1 MTTDLSGQNT
11 LVFIDSSVRDY
22 TTLLASI
29 APGAEVIVLDGLSDG
44 VAQISAALAGRSNVS
59 AIHIISHGADGEL
72 DLGTTSLTA
81 DDLSSY
87 ADAMSGWS
95 AALAPGADILLYGCD
110 IAQDQAGQ
118 AFVQKVASL
127 TSADV
132 AASVDLTGS
141 ADLGGNWALEY
152 STGAIEAAPVIAP
165 DVQYDDVLTHFRGE
179 SISWVHNLS
188 LDVTDHVTP
197 GFHFQFTMFTG
208 WRLDYP
214 NWNVPITLGAI
225 VNLSASSPSPATD
238 LDFGDGTIIGTGHTT
253 AIYGRV
259 TSINTTGGYFYAQLV
274 NADGTPFTHVY
285 KTAGTYDI
293 AFTTGNR
300 ISTTNDVFHDQ
311 LIRAETFVNTAVGT
325 KSPVEALTPIVIVQ
339 DNQTNQ
345 INVGVAT
352 FDNTV
357 ARYSLGLG
365 QDFVSPA
372 FTGVTVAP
380 AGLTINSSTGVIT
393 WDLHDNVAPGVN
405 GGQLYT
411 IAVMVEAVNPTTN
424 QVVTETPIDFLLQVA
439 PSANL
444 APVYDF
450 VSPDSTVYVDAPQEF
465 IILAHDPN
473 GDSFT
478 INHTTAPAGM
488 TFEFHAD
495 EGELHI
501 DFAPTVDQIGLSY
514 AVAFQL
520 VDSNNLPS
528 GQRTITFTVGD
539 RPPVVQANTGAT
551 AAEGG
556 FVAISTA
563 NLDVTD
569 PEQGASLLTYSLVA
583 LPGHGQLLKSGIA
596 LTTSDT
602 FTQQDI
608 DNGLIKY
615 QHDGSE
621 TTADTFLFN
630 VSDGKGGS
638 IGQTSFAITVTP
650 VNDPAVLSADVR
662 NLTEGDT
669 AAAISTSGTLTI
681 SDVDSPATFVAQAG
695 TAGSYGTFAINAAG
709 AWTYTASSAHNEFVA
724 GSTHTDTFSV
734 ASADG
739 TLTSVTVNIL
749 GTNDA
754 AVLSSDTRNLTETNA
769 AADISTSGT
778 LTASDVDSSAAF
790 VVQAGTAGSYGTF
803 AINAAG
809 AWTYT
814 ASSAHDEF
822 VAGTTYTD
830 AFSVASADG
839 TLTSVTVNILGADDA
854 PAFTSSSNFTVA
866 ENSTAVATVAAVDP
880 EQDALLFTL
889 TGGDDQGLFSIDP
902 HSGAL
907 SFIAPS
913 DFEVPADAGHDNNYV
928 VEVTA
933 TDGTLSAVQTITVAV
948 TDVPGVTING
958 TNRGDLIDA
967 THTVP
972 GNPLPTA
979 EEDTINGRGGA
990 DIMAGG
996 AGDDTYI
1003 VDNSADQVIELPGQ
1017 GTDKVLTSV
1026 DFTLAAGS
1034 EVETLQAHGSAGA
1047 AGLHLVGNE
1056 FANQITGGAGNDEL
1070 DGGGGADRLAGG
1082 AGDDTYVVDNA
1093 GVVIIER
1100 VDQGNDT
1107 VESSVSLA
1115 LRPNLENLTLT
1126 GHDAIN
1132 GTGNTL
1138 DNVITG
1144 NDAVN
1149 TLKGGDGNDTLIG
1162 GGGNDVLFGGAGAD
1176 TFQFNAPGSGI
1187 DNVRD
1192 FTHGAD
1198 VLEILVADYGGG
1210 LVAGTDAI
1218 VVNAVS
1224 TASASHAGPGG
1235 YFIFDQSGAGATT
1248 LYWDATGGSGSDAVA
1263 VAKLT
1268 GVTSLSTSDF
1278 LLA

>member
-669 AAAISTSGTLTI
+669 TAAISTSGTLTI

-724 GSTHTDTFSV
+724 GSTHTDT
-734 ASADG
+734 
-739 TLTSVTVNIL
+739 
-749 GTNDA
+749 
-754 AVLSSDTRNLTETNA
+754 
-769 AADISTSGT
+769 
-778 LTASDVDSSAAF
+778 
-790 VVQAGTAGSYGTF
+790 
-803 AINAAG
+803 
-809 AWTYT
+809 
-814 ASSAHDEF
+814 
-822 VAGTTYTD
+822 
-830 AFSVASADG
+830 FSVASADG

>member
-638 IGQTSFAITVTP
+638 IGQTSFAITMTP

-669 AAAISTSGTLTI
+669 TAAISTSGTLTI
-681 SDVDSPATFVAQAG
+681 SDVDSPATFVA
-695 TAGSYGTFAINAAG
+695 
-709 AWTYTASSAHNEFVA
+709 
-724 GSTHTDTFSV
+724 
-734 ASADG
+734 
-739 TLTSVTVNIL
+739 
-749 GTNDA
+749 
-754 AVLSSDTRNLTETNA
+754 
-769 AADISTSGT
+769 
-778 LTASDVDSSAAF
+778 
-790 VVQAGTAGSYGTF
+790 QAGTAGSYGTF